1 MFCGCSCDPNSIL
14 IPEML
19 IEFVLFVFLFFLF
32 FFFPFLDLCPTSSLL
47 SNADVNVGKRFVRFR
62 AGMHL

>member
-32 FFFPFLDLCPTSSLL
+32 FFFFLFWIYVRLRLYFPT
-47 SNADVNVGKRFVRFR
+47 R
-62 AGMHL
+62 M